1 MCCARWSI
9 TTDAEKSDEV
19 PVGGQSSPAI
29 GRICLPSTAPK
40 LQAAACQIDGETKMK
55 RSTAAMF
62 GSLAVLAAPLSAQTT
77 APVMEPA
84 AAAALDKM
92 GAFLRGLDSFE
103 VKADV
108 TTEDVLEGGQK
119 LQFGNQVAY
128 AVNRPDKLSAEVS
141 SAKVQRRYNYDGAT
155 LTVEN
160 VRDGYYAQVPM
171 TGNIGALLS
180 KADEKLG
187 ISFPL
192 EDLFLWGDPSS
203 GVAKPREGFL
213 VGVEKVGGFETNHF
227 AYRQDGVDFQLWLD
241 NSSTP
246 VPRKMIITQT
256 DDPAQPQYVAN
267 FTWNLTPG
275 LAANHFTFVPGPNA
289 KKIKFQPRQP
299 AAAAK

>member
-1 MCCARWSI
+1 
-9 TTDAEKSDEV
+9 
-19 PVGGQSSPAI
+19 
-29 GRICLPSTAPK
+29 
-40 LQAAACQIDGETKMK
+40 MK

-62 GSLAVLAAPLSAQTT
+62 GSLAMLAAPLSAQTT

-128 AVNRPDKLSAEVS
+128 TVNRPDKLIAEVS
-141 SAKVQRRYNYDGAT
+141 SAKVHRRYNYDGAT

-160 VRDGYYAQVPM
+160 ARDGYYAQVPM
-171 TGNIGALLS
+171 TGTIGTLLDN
-180 KADEKLG
+180 ADEKFG

-192 EDLFLWGDPSS
+192 EDLFRWGDPSS

-213 VGVEKVGGFETNHF
+213 VGVEKVGGFETNHY
-227 AYRQDGVDFQLWLD
+227 AYRQEGVDFQIWLD

-246 VPRKMIITQT
+246 VPRKMVITQLR
-256 DDPAQPQYVAN
+256 DPAQPQYTAN
-267 FTWNLTPG
+267 FTWNLAPN
-275 LAANHFTFVPGPNA
+275 LASDRFQFVPGPTEQ
-289 KKIKFQPRQP
+289 KIQFKP
-299 AAAAK
+299 ATAVAAN